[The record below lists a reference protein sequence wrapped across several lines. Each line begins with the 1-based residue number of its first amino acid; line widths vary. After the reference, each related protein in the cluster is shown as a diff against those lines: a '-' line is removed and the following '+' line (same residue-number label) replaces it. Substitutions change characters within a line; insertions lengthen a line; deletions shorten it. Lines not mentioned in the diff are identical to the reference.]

1 MNNENSFNSIE
12 RLVEFGMSMAV
23 AQQMMQTM
31 NHAMQNMVTPQFQQV
46 NVPLPNPI
54 MFYALVNDIPQGPF
68 TEQEFNNFILGAR
81 INRETLIWLHGMPG
95 WMPAKLVPEVE
106 KLFALMPPP
115 IR

>member
-1 MNNENSFNSIE
+1 
-12 RLVEFGMSMAV
+12 MSMAV

-68 TEQEFNNFILGAR
+68 TEQEFNNFILDTIHRDGTY
-81 INRETLIWLHGMPG
+81 NVWLSFFSE
-95 WMPAKLVPEVE
+95 L
-106 KLFALMPPP
+106 L
-115 IR
+115 